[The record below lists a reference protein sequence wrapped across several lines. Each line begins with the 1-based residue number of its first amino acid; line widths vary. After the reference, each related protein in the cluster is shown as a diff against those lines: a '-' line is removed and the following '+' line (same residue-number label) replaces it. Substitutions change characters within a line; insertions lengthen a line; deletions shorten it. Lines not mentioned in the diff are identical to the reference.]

1 VLRHLRRALGPEVEV
16 LAKSEILAREKATW
30 QKATPAGYVFTMG
43 VAVGFVIGVF
53 ICYQILYTDIS
64 NSFRSSPR

>member
-1 VLRHLRRALGPEVEV
+1 MT
-16 LAKSEILAREKATW
+16 KSEILAREKATW

-53 ICYQILYTDIS
+53 ICYQILYTDITDHLPQLV
-64 NSFRSSPR
+64 FLRVGWA